1 MPPLNLTDAF
11 IKGCKCPDGQKLI
24 EYRDKDV
31 RGLELRVS
39 AKGTKSWRLHYT
51 RRSDGKRRVVGLGSY
66 PALPLKEARTKAR
79 GLQNEIEG
87 AETRA
92 DPAAKAL
99 AIRQAE
105 TFAEV
110 STEWFERHGV
120 PNKTP
125 RTLRD
130 DRSMLDRHILPRIGS
145 LRAIEVTKRDV
156 IHLLDAVV
164 GAADARGIEAG
175 TGRKM
180 THRPNRVFELVRS
193 IFRWAVGRDLLKVD
207 PTWGLQPPIKK
218 EEERERNLSAEEIA
232 KFWAALDR
240 TPLEKRAVR
249 GLPRGARVVGAD
261 DVPLTRMTAL
271 AMKLSLVTG
280 QRISEVAG
288 LEMKEI
294 DISQSPPM
302 WTVPGKRTKNKKPNR
317 VPLSPLALVVIAEA
331 RELAGFSEWLFPSPT
346 GKAPIGA
353 HAATKA
359 LERARPAI
367 GIEDFRIHDLRRTAA
382 TRMAELG
389 ISPHTI
395 SLVLNHSSARKGSV
409 TSKVYV
415 QYSYDK
421 EKREALEAWGRLL
434 AGLVASPSIE
444 QEWVDLDRTNENV
457 VKNPRQAVL

>member
-1 MPPLNLTDAF
+1 MPVLTLTDAF
-11 IKGCKCPDGQKLI
+11 IKGKKCPAGRKLV
-24 EYRDKDV
+24 EFRDAEV

-39 AKGTKSWRLHYT
+39 ARGAKSWRLHYT

-66 PALPLKEARTKAR
+66 PALALKDARSKAK
-79 GLQNEIEG
+79 GLQNEVES

-92 DPAAKAL
+92 DPAAKVQ

-110 STEWFERHGV
+110 SEEWFERHGI

-130 DRSMLDRHILPRIGS
+130 DRSMLDRHILPRIG
-145 LRAIEVTKRDV
+145 AMKGVEITKRDV
-156 IHLLDAVV
+156 IRLLDAVMV
-164 GAADARGIEAG
+164 APDARGLDNGA
-175 TGRKM
+175 GRKM

-193 IFRWAVGRDLLKVD
+193 ILRWAVGRDLLKVD
-207 PTWGLQPPIKK
+207 PTWGLQPPIRK
-218 EEERERNLSAEEIA
+218 EAERERTLSIEEITQ
-232 KFWAALDR
+232 FWAVLER
-240 TPLEKRAVR
+240 TPLEKRTVR
-249 GLPRGARVVGAD
+249 GLPRGARVVGAA
-261 DVPLTRMTAL
+261 DVPLTRITAL

-288 LEMKEI
+288 IELKEV
-294 DISQSPPM
+294 DLNLSAPV

-317 VPLSPLALVVIAEA
+317 VPLSPMALDVMSKA
-331 RELAGFSEWLFPSPT
+331 RESAGESVWLFPSPN
-346 GKAPIGA
+346 GKGPIGA

-359 LERARPAI
+359 LDRARPAI
-367 GIEDFRIHDLRRTAA
+367 GLEDFRIHDLRRTAA

-395 SLVLNHSSARKGSV
+395 SLVLNHASARKGSV

-421 EKREALEAWGRLL
+421 EKREALDAWSTHLVKILQHEFL
-434 AGLVASPSIE
+434 ATSLPC
-444 QEWVDLDRTNENV
+444 
-457 VKNPRQAVL
+457 